1 MSYVADLTTRSGLKK
16 VHTNFSDIY
25 NKLNS
30 AYIAAQQRGNEKFMG
45 GIVGVWAKM
54 CADAILRDRLFN
66 EGAYTLVP
74 SADWALTI
82 RV

>member
-1 MSYVADLTTRSGLKK
+1 M
-16 VHTNFSDIY
+16 HTNFSDIY
-25 NKLNS
+25 KKLDS
-30 AYIAAQQRGNEKFMG
+30 AYIGAQRRGNERLMG

-74 SADWALTI
+74 SADRALTI
-82 RV
+82 GV